1 MARVI
6 RLPSGRVFRAEP
18 LVDDPKKLGMGN
30 KGAFDFSETVKLLDQ
45 VAESKGIGA
54 VANLVEKGYDAVRG
68 DVKRPG
74 EEEKDKGPADA
85 LTQAA
90 KARVR
95 KPSAGM
101 RMPTPDQERGP
112 LFPANQEARRQAM
125 MRKREVPA
133 VQQVQRPPY
142 VQENLNLRLQ
152 GEAPSLKE
160 QARLRLGEP
169 MQATPQQQVPAP
181 LPPIMTAPVQPAIP
195 FSQFQGTIG
204 EVFYDKQGQPVR
216 MFRDEKIVPEQVFA
230 RGPQPVPNPG
240 QIAAPPIA
248 PIAAVPTQPAP
259 GMAGGGAPLTEKTM
273 PAQAVAAGQ
282 QVAANVL
289 QEAQRTQPVAA
300 AEVDMT
306 RFQSPTGQARGSI
319 EYFSELADAL
329 KKRGIGLQEGT
340 QAPMEI
346 PYTVSIDE
354 LYGYARNARTLE
366 NQKRVLDALANNRV
380 TGMGFET
387 LADRLSGKYRQ
398 RYLANVVAQF
408 PKQARQPN
416 LIDAVSAIGRGYAS
430 EQLGRRRERDIRA
443 GAPEAGVAKT
453 RAQAFRAAAG
463 GQRAAEQAV
472 TEREGRAS
480 KIQAVQ
486 AKAVGGILDKAIK
499 MSKRKGRGG
508 RGKPKINLRVF
519 QTATSGNF
527 DREQQKLESQISKFD
542 DQIARLTGIANTKIT
557 MPTRAQAAINPTGAK
572 AQADAYRK
580 QEQAKLQLQAVIDK
594 RTELQGLYDSITE
607 QRKAIDALVARMATG
622 YRPTQAELDAAGI
635 SATKAIELMQGFGGL
650 GGRRRGTKRK
660 PAKPKTQKKPK
671 AKIKF

>member
-54 VANLVEKGYDAVRG
+54 VANLVEKGYDAARG
-68 DVKRPG
+68 DVKRPS
-74 EEEKDKGPADA
+74 EEDKGPADA

-90 KARVR
+90 KARVSQAGER
-95 KPSAGM
+95 KPAAGM

-112 LFPANQEARRQAM
+112 LFPEKQEARRQAM
-125 MRKREVPA
+125 MRQREVPA
-133 VQQVQRPPY
+133 VQQIQRPPY

-152 GEAPSLKE
+152 GEGPSLEE

-169 MQATPQQQVPAP
+169 MQAIPPRQVPP
-181 LPPIMTAPVQPAIP
+181 LVVSPLMTAPVQPAPIP
-195 FSQFQGTIG
+195 AADPRLMNIPTGG
-204 EVFYDKQGQPVR
+204 GQVTPLTAQ
-216 MFRDEKIVPEQVFA
+216 DLYG
-230 RGPQPVPNPG
+230 GPQPVPSPG

-300 AEVDMT
+300 AEVDMA
-306 RFQSPTGQARGSI
+306 RFESPTGQARGSI
-319 EYFSELADAL
+319 QYFSELADAL
-329 KKRGIGLQEGT
+329 KKRGVGIQEST

-398 RYLANVVAQF
+398 RYLANVMAQF
-408 PKQARQPN
+408 PKQAKQPN

-453 RAQAFRAAAG
+453 RAQAFRAAAS
-463 GQRAAEQAV
+463 GQKAAEEAV

-486 AKAVGGILDKAIK
+486 AKTIGSILDRAIK

-508 RGKPKINLRVF
+508 RKPKINLRIF

-557 MPTRAQAAINPTGAK
+557 MPTRAQAAINPAGAK

-622 YRPTQAELDAAGI
+622 YRPTQAELDFAGI

-650 GGRRRGTKRK
+650 GGRRRGTKGK

-671 AKIKF
+671 AKIDFNP

>member
-18 LVDDPKKLGMGN
+18 LVDDPRKLGMGN

-152 GEAPSLKE
+152 GEAPSLEE

-169 MQATPQQQVPAP
+169 MQTIPPRQVPP
-181 LPPIMTAPVQPAIP
+181 LVLSPVMTAPVQPAPIP
-195 FSQFQGTIG
+195 PADPRLMNIPTGG
-204 EVFYDKQGQPVR
+204 GQVNPLTAQ
-216 MFRDEKIVPEQVFA
+216 DLYG
-230 RGPQPVPNPG
+230 GPQPVPNPG

-259 GMAGGGAPLTEKTM
+259 GMAGGGAALTEKTM

-300 AEVDMT
+300 AEVDMA
-306 RFQSPTGQARGSI
+306 RFESPTGQARGSI
-319 EYFSELADAL
+319 QYFSELADAL
-329 KKRGIGLQEGT
+329 KARGIGLQEGA

-354 LYGYARNARTLE
+354 LYGFARNARTLE

-416 LIDAVSAIGRGYAS
+416 LMDAVSAIGRGYAS

-453 RAQAFRAAAG
+453 RAQAFRAAAS

-480 KIQAVQ
+480 TIQAVQ
-486 AKAVGGILDKAIK
+486 AKTIGSILDRAIK